1 MVKESWGKKH
11 VCPFCGAMFCDMKK
25 EVVVCPKCS
34 KNLSQEDELEFIKK
48 KKKAETPV
56 KDSQLD
62 DLNVNDEVVDLS
74 ESEMFFDMDNDE
86 TSVSNSNYYSD
97 EEEDY

>member
-11 VCPFCGAMFCDMKK
+11 VCPFCGAIFYDMKK

-48 KKKAETPV
+48 KKKAEIPV

>member
-11 VCPFCGAMFCDMKK
+11 VCPFCGAMFYDMKK

-48 KKKAETPV
+48 KKKAETPM

>member
-11 VCPFCGAMFCDMKK
+11 VCPFCGAMFYDMKK

-48 KKKAETPV
+48 KKKAEIPV

>member
-1 MVKESWGKKH
+1 
-11 VCPFCGAMFCDMKK
+11 MFYDMKK

>member
-11 VCPFCGAMFCDMKK
+11 VCPFCGAMFYDMKK
-25 EVVVCPKCS
+25 EVVVCPKCL

>member
-11 VCPFCGAMFCDMKK
+11 VCPFCGAMFYDMKK

-48 KKKAETPV
+48 KKKAETLV

>member
-11 VCPFCGAMFCDMKK
+11 VCPFCGAMFYDMKK

-34 KNLSQEDELEFIKK
+34 KNLSQEDELEFSKK

>member
-11 VCPFCGAMFCDMKK
+11 VCPFCGAMFYDMKK